1 MGFLSKLWK
10 GIKGRFKKIGK
21 GIKKAFRSVG
31 KFMDKIG
38 IVGQIALMFVL
49 PGIGNALMS
58 TVSGWATQMLGASSS
73 IVRGM
78 GMVLN
83 TAHKFATTVGN
94 VYKTVTGAVTDFIGT
109 AGKYIGSQFGPEAGK
124 MTLKQA
130 WGTYTNEVMKNVT
143 HIADPFKKII
153 TINPRDTIGN
163 LAKSSGISPK
173 DFIEKYEFK
182 NPELV
187 NHMKG
192 LAEQGGK
199 ALTDFS
205 PSTYTKIGNKSFE
218 VERKVDFWGRDKS
231 ITPPE
236 IITEGVGIEAAEEI
250 TYKDAFKERLEEYD
264 QKILDRRR
272 DIEQRRGPIPRVVLD
287 SDKPPV
293 PQITDSL
300 LDPPVYDP
308 ASGEYFRQAAEGQPD
323 YEALSSQIG
332 PEFYPD
338 AEKYEL
344 TTGAKI
350 SKYAKKQ
357 GEIFIG
363 GLPQQAL
370 NVGLQRV
377 VQGDPPD
384 YPEPVIGGVPS
395 EYVSP
400 YRAAFAP
407 SPTIEATGLE
417 FYLAGNN
424 TFADGMWG
432 RPQYNTWMQ
441 RGLQARGGTYG

>member
-31 KFMDKIG
+31 KFMDKVG

-58 TVSGWATQMLGASSS
+58 TVSGWAGTMLGSSS
-73 IVRGM
+73 AIVKGM

-109 AGKYIGSQFGPEAGK
+109 AGKYIGSKVGIGDP

-143 HIADPFKKII
+143 HIADPFKKVI

-192 LAEQGGK
+192 LAEQGGNVL
-199 ALTDFS
+199 ANFT
-205 PSTYTKIGNKSFE
+205 PSAYNEIEMGGGKILE
-218 VERKVDFWGRDKS
+218 VERKVDFWGRDKPS
-231 ITPPE
+231 IPTPTVDVETDPVALSDDTSSQAR
-236 IITEGVGIEAAEEI
+236 TE
-250 TYKDAFKERLEEYD
+250 
-264 QKILDRRR
+264 
-272 DIEQRRGPIPRVVLD
+272 
-287 SDKPPV
+287 
-293 PQITDSL
+293 SL
-300 LDPPVYDP
+300 LGDP
-308 ASGEYFRQAAEGQPD
+308 AKIGEDPEMFIDPKMPWEQEQPVTFVGQPP
-323 YEALSSQIG
+323 L
-332 PEFYPD
+332 
-338 AEKYEL
+338 EL
-344 TTGAKI
+344 GERSTRAKI
-350 SKYAKKQ
+350 AKSIKDE
-357 GEIFIG
+357 GEVFVR
-363 GLPQQAL
+363 GLPQRAL
-370 NVGLQRV
+370 DIGLQRV
-377 VQGDPPD
+377 MQGDPPD
-384 YPEPVIGGVPS
+384 YPAQVRGGTPDLFTGPTVPL
-395 EYVSP
+395 
-400 YRAAFAP
+400 AP
-407 SPTIEATGLE
+407 LPIIEATGLE

-424 TFADGMWG
+424 TFANGMWG
-432 RPQYNTWMQ
+432 RPQYNAWIE
-441 RGLQARGGTYG
+441 RGLQQARGGTYG